1 MGLIMPSN
9 QLLCLSVQNL
19 QMLSFP
25 AVQFYSIRQ
34 IAGDRPLLLLD
45 HAHLIIQP
53 SHTMYE
59 IIKILID
66 DNDLLVIYISL
77 MSQECLNL
85 SNCLL

>member
-9 QLLCLSVQNL
+9 QLLCFPVQNL

-25 AVQFYSIRQ
+25 AVEFYSIRQ
-34 IAGDRPLLLLD
+34 TAGDRSLLLLD

-53 SHTMYE
+53 SHTVYE
-59 IIKILID
+59 IIKNLIA

-85 SNCLL
+85 PNCLL